1 VWLWIICGE
10 AMNEI
15 FDKDKVLEI
24 EFSPECRV
32 NMPSEVILEQV
43 AINIRRGL
51 PQARPYRPNNDVA
64 LIVAGGPSL
73 KDTEKQLVEAQW
85 RGGKVVALNGAYQ
98 WCIDHNIRP
107 SAMIMLDA
115 REFSARFVET
125 PVENCHYLIAAQAHP
140 RAFELCRDRNL
151 SIWHALSLEEEE
163 LALLDE
169 FYFGREHHFPVTMG
183 TTVGMRAI
191 SMMRMLGYLRMEIFG
206 LDSCILSNE
215 HHAYAQAEN
224 DGEEIVPIWLKPE
237 GRDDLAKRFLCMP
250 WMAKQAYDF
259 IDLVKDRGETLQ
271 LQVHGP
277 GLIAEMLRTGAEM
290 SQQES

>member
-1 VWLWIICGE
+1 
-10 AMNEI
+10 MNNFVSSE
-15 FDKDKVLEI
+15 VTEI
-24 EFSPECRV
+24 EFSPDCKV
-32 NMPSEVILEQV
+32 NMPDEIILDQIS
-43 AINIRRGL
+43 INIRRGL
-51 PQARPYRPNNDVA
+51 PQARPYAPNSDVA
-64 LIVAGGPSL
+64 IIVAGGPSL
-73 KDTEKQLVEAQW
+73 NSMEKKIVEAQW
-85 RGGKVVALNGAYQ
+85 KGGKIIALNGAYN

-115 REFSARFVET
+115 REFNSRFVEI
-125 PVENCHYLIAAQAHP
+125 PVEGCHYLIAAQAHP
-140 RAFELCRDRNL
+140 KAFDLCRGRDVT
-151 SIWHALSLEEEE
+151 IWHAISIEEKELE
-163 LALLDE
+163 LLDK
-169 FYFGREHHFPVTMG
+169 FYFGKDHYFPVTMG

-206 LDSCILSNE
+206 LDSCILEDE

-224 DGEEIVPIWLKPE
+224 DGEEIIPIWLRPE

-259 IDLVKDRGETLQ
+259 IDLVKDRGEMLQ

-290 SQQES
+290 KQES

>member
-1 VWLWIICGE
+1 LWAWSFCGE
-10 AMNEI
+10 AMNI
-15 FDKDKVLEI
+15 FDANAVSEI
-24 EFSPECRV
+24 AFSPECRV
-32 NMPSEVILEQV
+32 NMPDEIILGQV
-43 AINIRRGL
+43 ASNIRRGF
-51 PQARPYRPNNDVA
+51 PQARPYAPNNDVA
-64 LIVAGGPSL
+64 IIVAGGPSL
-73 KDTEKQLVEAQW
+73 QEMEKQIVEAQW
-85 RGGKVVALNGAYQ
+85 RGGKIVALNGAYK

-115 REFSARFVET
+115 REFNSRFVEI

-140 RAFELCRDRNL
+140 KAFDLCRGRNVT
-151 SIWHALSLEEEE
+151 IWHALSIEERE
-163 LALLDE
+163 LDLLDK

-206 LDSCILSNE
+206 LDSCLLGDA
-215 HHAYAQAEN
+215 HHAYEQAEN
-224 DGEEIVPIWLKPE
+224 DGEEVIPIWLRPE

-259 IDLVKDRGETLQ
+259 IDLVRDRGEMLQ

-277 GLIAEMLRTGAEM
+277 GLIAEMLRSGAEM
-290 SQQES
+290 QQES